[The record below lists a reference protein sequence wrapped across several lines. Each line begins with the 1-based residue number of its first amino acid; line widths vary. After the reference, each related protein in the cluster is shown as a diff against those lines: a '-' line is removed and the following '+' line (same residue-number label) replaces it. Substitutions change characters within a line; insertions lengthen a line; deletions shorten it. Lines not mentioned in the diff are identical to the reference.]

1 MGASPPPAAEW
12 VFPFD
17 HDHGRP
23 PRELAALLGGKG
35 ANLAEMTTVLRLPV
49 PPGFTITTGA
59 CRAFRSTGWPAGL
72 DDEIDAAIA
81 ALEGQMGRRF
91 GDPHDPLLVS
101 VRSGAEASMPGMLDT
116 VLNLGL
122 TEAGTVGLAT
132 VSDSMFA
139 DEARRRLVD
148 LYTRVVGEP
157 PPDEPRDQLRE
168 AIEAVFRSWEGA
180 RARSYRAKE
189 GIADDLGTAVNVQ
202 VMVFG
207 NRDDRSGTGVAFT
220 RNAATGDP
228 TPYGD
233 YLPRAQGEDVVA
245 GSRATQHLG
254 DMARQLPDAHA
265 ELLDI
270 LQRLETHYRDMCDTE
285 FTVESG
291 RLWMLQTRVGKRS
304 PAAALRMA
312 VDMVR
317 QEGWRISEREAVMRV
332 RPEQLDQ
339 LLVST
344 FEVDARDVLAVG
356 LPASPGSATGAA
368 YFDADACVDAVD
380 RGEQVI
386 LVRAETSPEDVH
398 GMQVAEGVLTSRGGL
413 VSHAAV
419 VARGWGI
426 PAVVGADTIEVGDR
440 QLVIGDRVVREGE
453 VISIDGSTGE
463 VVLGLVATETSATP
477 ADLEVL
483 LRWADDISGA
493 DSSPAARTPAERVR
507 AAHAAMPRR

>member
-1 MGASPPPAAEW
+1 MGW
-12 VFPFD
+12 LYPFE

-35 ANLAEMTTVLRLPV
+35 ANLAEMTTVLGLPV
-49 PPGFTITTGA
+49 PPGFTITTEA
-59 CRAFRSTGWPAGL
+59 CRAFRATGWPAGL
-72 DDEIDAAIA
+72 DDEIEEAIA
-81 ALEGQMGRRF
+81 VLEGRMGRCF
-91 GDPHDPLLVS
+91 GDPADPLLVS
-101 VRSGAEASMPGMLDT
+101 VRSGAESSMPGMLDT

-122 TEAGTVGLAT
+122 TETGATGLGRVT
-132 VSDSMFA
+132 DPGFA
-139 DEARRRLVD
+139 ADARRRLVD
-148 LYTRVVGEP
+148 LYSRVVGEP
-157 PPDEPRDQLRE
+157 PPDDPREQLRG
-168 AIEAVFRSWEGA
+168 AIEAVFRSWDGA
-180 RARSYRAKE
+180 RAKTYRAKE

-220 RNAATGDP
+220 RDAATGEP

-245 GSRATQHLG
+245 GSSAPLHLKE
-254 DMARQLPDAHA
+254 MAAQLPEAHV

-270 LQRLETHYRDMCDTE
+270 LRRLEAHYRDICDTE

-317 QEGWRISEREAVMRV
+317 QDGWHISEREAVARV

-344 FEVDARDVLAVG
+344 FEVGAPDVLAVG
-356 LPASPGSATGAA
+356 LPASPGTATGAV
-368 YFDADACVDAVD
+368 YFDADRCVDAVD
-380 RGEQVI
+380 RGEQVV

-426 PAVVGADTIEVGDR
+426 PAVVGAGDIEVGDDH
-440 QLVIGDRVVREGE
+440 LVARGRVVREGE
-453 VISIDGSTGE
+453 VISIDGSTGA
-463 VVLGLVATETSATP
+463 VVLGQAATETSTAP

-483 LRWADDISGA
+483 LRWADDIAGV
-493 DSSPAARTPAERVR
+493 DSSTAARTPAERLR
-507 AAHAAMPRR
+507 AARASMLRGT